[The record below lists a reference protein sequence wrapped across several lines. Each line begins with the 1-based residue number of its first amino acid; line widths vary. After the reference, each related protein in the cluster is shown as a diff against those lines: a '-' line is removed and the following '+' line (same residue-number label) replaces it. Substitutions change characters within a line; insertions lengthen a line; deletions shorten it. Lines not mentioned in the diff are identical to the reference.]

1 MKKIILTTF
10 TLFILFAF
18 SLVAILSTIGIE
30 TDKFN
35 NLIIK
40 KISQTNN
47 KINLKI
53 DTINFKF
60 DLKKMKIFLE
70 TINPK
75 ITMKE
80 SLIPAKNIKVYIDF
94 FSLIKSKPEID
105 KIILSLNQ
113 LSIFELKKISVNFKP
128 SNLNSFLNNNIKQG
142 QIDSEIEIFFSK
154 ENIFENFITKGS
166 VSNLEAS
173 LIDNL
178 SLKNA
183 SFNFFADSS
192 DILIKSFFG
201 EMQPF
206 KINDGDIRIKLNPNI
221 IIESSF
227 NAKINYDKNLKEN
240 YKFIEKNSA
249 FKNIL
254 NLKSDLINTFKVN
267 LDKTYK
273 IKSYKLSSK
282 GRIIKGKVN
291 FDDISE
297 LKFIN
302 SEDKILSF
310 KNTEINILLDS
321 NKKSI
326 DLSGEYT
333 FNEEKFFP
341 FDLENLFENNLTKLR
356 VNADYDRPINID
368 LINFSKPQGIVTS
381 IFIDLEKFKD
391 LVRIKEFKL
400 KDNKNII
407 HVLGSEIQ
415 KGNLVTLKKIKIK
428 SSRDGKI
435 NNDFSVNF
443 NNKIFIKGLKFDA
456 TNLPKILNQ
465 KNEINNFIK
474 INKEIEI
481 NFNTI
486 LAPLSEEISNFNLI
500 GKIEKGKFTK
510 ISSKGNFEGNNYLD
524 ILMKSDGE
532 NKTKYLEIYSDLA
545 RPLLTEFKFFKG
557 LTGGKLFYTSII
569 DDEYANSS
577 LKIENFKVINAP
589 GMVKL
594 LSLADLG
601 GLADLVEGEG
611 LSFDIL
617 EIKFE
622 KEDKT
627 LKLNEILALG
637 PSISVLMEGYQTP
650 EVTSLSGTL
659 VPAKTLNKLISK
671 IPVLGDIVIPK
682 EVGEGLFGI
691 SFKMKGPP
699 NKIKTTINPIRTIT
713 PRFIQKIIDRNKD
726 SK

>member
-1 MKKIILTTF
+1 MKKIILTTL

-53 DTINFKF
+53 GKINFKL

-80 SLIPAKNIKVYIDF
+80 SLIPAKNVKVYIDF

-154 ENIFENFITKGS
+154 ENTFENFITRGS

-173 LIDNL
+173 LFDNL

-192 DILIKSFFG
+192 DILIKSFFS
-201 EMQPF
+201 EMQPL

-249 FKNIL
+249 LKNIL
-254 NLKSDLINTFKVN
+254 NLESDLMNTFKIN

-282 GRIIKGKVN
+282 GGIIKGKVN
-291 FDDISE
+291 FDDISD

-302 SEDKILSF
+302 SENKSLSF

-321 NKKSI
+321 NKKSV
-326 DLSGEYT
+326 DLSGEYA

-341 FDLENLFENNLTKLR
+341 FDLENLFENDFMKLK

-407 HVLGSEIQ
+407 HVIGSEIQ

-435 NNDFSVNF
+435 NNDFSVNL
-443 NNKIFIKGLKFDA
+443 NKKISIKGLKFDA

-465 KNEINNFIK
+465 KNEINNLIK

>member
-1 MKKIILTTF
+1 MKKIILITF
-10 TLFILFAF
+10 TLFILFAS

-80 SLIPAKNIKVYIDF
+80 SLIPAKNIKAYIDF

-128 SNLNSFLNNNIKQG
+128 SNLNSFLNNNIKKG
-142 QIDSEIEIFFSK
+142 QIDAEIEIFFSK
-154 ENIFENFITKGS
+154 ENTFENFITKGS

-178 SLKNA
+178 SLKNS

-192 DILIKSFFG
+192 DILIKSFFS

-249 FKNIL
+249 LKNIF
-254 NLKSDLINTFKVN
+254 NLESDLINTFKIN

-302 SEDKILSF
+302 SEDKSLSF

-326 DLSGEYT
+326 DLSGEYA

-341 FDLENLFENNLTKLR
+341 FVLENFFENDLMKLR

-391 LVRIKEFKL
+391 LVRIKDFKL

-443 NNKIFIKGLKFDA
+443 NNKISIKGLKFDA

-524 ILMKSDGE
+524 ILMKSDEE

>member
-1 MKKIILTTF
+1 M
-10 TLFILFAF
+10 
-18 SLVAILSTIGIE
+18 AILSTIGIE

-142 QIDSEIEIFFSK
+142 QIDSEIEFFFNK

-254 NLKSDLINTFKVN
+254 NLKSDLINTFKIN

-291 FDDISE
+291 FDDISD

-302 SEDKILSF
+302 SENKSLSF

-321 NKKSI
+321 NKKSV
-326 DLSGEYT
+326 DLSGEYA

-341 FDLENLFENNLTKLR
+341 FDLENLFENDFMKLK

-407 HVLGSEIQ
+407 HVIGSEIE

-465 KNEINNFIK
+465 KNEINNLIK

-569 DDEYANSS
+569 DDKYANSS

>member
-1 MKKIILTTF
+1 MKKIILTTL

-53 DTINFKF
+53 GKINFKL

-80 SLIPAKNIKVYIDF
+80 SLIPAKNVKVYIDF

-154 ENIFENFITKGS
+154 ENTFENFITRGS

-173 LIDNL
+173 LFDNL

-206 KINDGDIRIKLNPNI
+206 KINDGDIRIKLDPNI

-249 FKNIL
+249 LKNIL
-254 NLKSDLINTFKVN
+254 NLESDLINTFKVN

-282 GRIIKGKVN
+282 GGIIKGKVN
-291 FDDISE
+291 FDDISD

-302 SEDKILSF
+302 SENKSLSF

-321 NKKSI
+321 NKKSV
-326 DLSGEYT
+326 DLSGEYA

-341 FDLENLFENNLTKLR
+341 FDLENLFENDFMKLK

-407 HVLGSEIQ
+407 HVIGSEIQ

-435 NNDFSVNF
+435 NNDFSVNL
-443 NNKIFIKGLKFDA
+443 NKKISIKGLKFDA

-465 KNEINNFIK
+465 KNEINNLIK

>member
-1 MKKIILTTF
+1 M
-10 TLFILFAF
+10 
-18 SLVAILSTIGIE
+18 
-30 TDKFN
+30 
-35 NLIIK
+35 
-40 KISQTNN
+40 
-47 KINLKI
+47 
-53 DTINFKF
+53 
-60 DLKKMKIFLE
+60 
-70 TINPK
+70 
-75 ITMKE
+75 
-80 SLIPAKNIKVYIDF
+80 
-94 FSLIKSKPEID
+94 
-105 KIILSLNQ
+105 
-113 LSIFELKKISVNFKP
+113 
-128 SNLNSFLNNNIKQG
+128 
-142 QIDSEIEIFFSK
+142 
-154 ENIFENFITKGS
+154 
-166 VSNLEAS
+166 
-173 LIDNL
+173 
-178 SLKNA
+178 
-183 SFNFFADSS
+183 
-192 DILIKSFFG
+192 
-201 EMQPF
+201 
-206 KINDGDIRIKLNPNI
+206 
-221 IIESSF
+221 
-227 NAKINYDKNLKEN
+227 
-240 YKFIEKNSA
+240 
-249 FKNIL
+249 
-254 NLKSDLINTFKVN
+254 
-267 LDKTYK
+267 
-273 IKSYKLSSK
+273 
-282 GRIIKGKVN
+282 
-291 FDDISE
+291 
-297 LKFIN
+297 
-302 SEDKILSF
+302 
-310 KNTEINILLDS
+310 
-321 NKKSI
+321 
-326 DLSGEYT
+326 
-333 FNEEKFFP
+333 
-341 FDLENLFENNLTKLR
+341 ENLFENNLTKLR
-356 VNADYDRPINID
+356 INADYDRSINID

-381 IFIDLEKFKD
+381 VFIDLEKFKD

-456 TNLPKILNQ
+456 TNLPKIFNQ

>member
-356 VNADYDRPINID
+356 INADYDRSINID

-381 IFIDLEKFKD
+381 VFIDLEKFKD